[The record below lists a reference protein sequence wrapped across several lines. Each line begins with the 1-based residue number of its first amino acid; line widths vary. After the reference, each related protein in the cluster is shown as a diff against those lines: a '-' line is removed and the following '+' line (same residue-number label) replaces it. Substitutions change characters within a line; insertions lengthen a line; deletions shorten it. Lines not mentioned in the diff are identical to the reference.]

1 MIHRDNLDVILDV
14 MGEEEL
20 LQEEFSVAVSDV

>member
-14 MGEEEL
+14 MEEEEL